1 MVEKKVAVGACTGYG
16 HYLGSVARRAEY
28 HVVDELRKDKSVLLC
43 PPALAAGVEEDV
55 RFIKEHPVVSIE
67 GCAAQCQ
74 RKIVEL
80 AGGHVDAVVIVEEI
94 AKRNNIIIDKNK
106 REVDK
111 KLAYL
116 VGEEASKIVDKIYN
130 GYKEVL
136 PSYGIPRCQV
146 CVQGDVCV
154 VPCTGMGKALGGA
167 ARLGGFKAEERGC
180 VATYVCLPSLAAK
193 SGKYEDAVKNMPSI
207 TIDGCVEKCASKI
220 VQSSGGKIKNRIF
233 VPKLLKDKG
242 LKPPENRMEL
252 GEEGEAVGK
261 GIADEIEK
269 FVAKMKVEESK

>member
-1 MVEKKVAVGACTGYG
+1 
-16 HYLGSVARRAEY
+16 
-28 HVVDELRKDKSVLLC
+28 
-43 PPALAAGVEEDV
+43 AGVEEDV

-80 AGGHVDAVVIVEEI
+80 SGGHVDAVIIVEEI
-94 AKRNNIIIDKNK
+94 AKKNKISIDKK
-106 REVDK
+106 KSEIDK

-116 VGEEASKIVDKIYN
+116 VGEEASKVVDRIYD
-130 GYKEVL
+130 GLKEDL
-136 PSYGIPRCQV
+136 PSYGNPRCQV
-146 CVQGDVCV
+146 SIQGDVCV

-180 VATYVCLPSLAAK
+180 LATYVCLPSLAAK
-193 SGKYEDAVKNMPSI
+193 SDGYEDAIKKMPSI

-220 VQSSGGKIKNRIF
+220 VQASGGKVKNRIF
-233 VPKLLKDKG
+233 VPKLMKDKG
-242 LKPPENRMEL
+242 LKPPENRIEL
-252 GEEGEAVGK
+252 GEEGESVAK

-269 FVAKMKVEESK
+269 LVSKMKVEQSK